1 MKKSI
6 SIPARLTSALLTLLL
21 IAAMT
26 ANVGVIGAFAVTA
39 KSSVMTEAELR
50 ESLASLSSVTLEGD
64 IELTSCLEISGR
76 VRTINTNG
84 YSLSRAKH
92 GSSGDGGVLRLT
104 GGASLVIINE
114 RKASPSSLT
123 GGNASAGGC
132 VYVDGDSRLRMQN
145 ITVTANSA
153 ENGGGIYVKSGSAEL
168 TGCTLDNNT
177 VAKNGGA
184 IYVNTGASATL
195 NDCTIELNAASDGG
209 GIYNLGTL
217 TVDGCTVTGNT
228 AEGGAGV
235 WSKGSAALLN
245 SEISRNLNA
254 IYGGGVTNHK
264 DMTIRGCAITENHAS
279 DGGGAVYIDAVGET
293 VVDSNSVIS
302 ANTASS
308 GAGIYAHK
316 GNLAVSQTMFEN
328 NVAGEAGGGLWAN
341 SGTAVTIEGAEFQ
354 TNSCHTNGGGLNSH
368 GSLIIRNSIVNA
380 CSAENCGGGVCMDS
394 NAALN
399 IEGSDITNCTSVK
412 GGGGVYFYAG
422 SLILAGGSTR
432 IADSSTDGAA
442 DNIRFRNFRRIQ
454 ITGAFAEGSEISFVP
469 PVNSD
474 NVDVT
479 EGYGA
484 NNTLAP
490 SAIFRFDTD
499 EYIVNPNEDVK
510 EVNLL
515 PKPRAGY
522 TAYHAVVNIKVT
534 DDADWWD
541 YANLSFYTRS
551 NKGRGEEQLVYTT
564 ADFKE
569 SIDDDDEEY
578 TFDFECGEDEFP
590 SAVNFCTSFG
600 SWGTWREF
608 EADVKIY
615 INEINCASQ
624 HVVHEVYGDEEKNT
638 KISIG
643 GNKYPYPL
651 EFEVE
656 KSEEI
661 DPADASTK
669 RVTVTATDQYG
680 LALKA
685 GGDGVRLE
693 NVSFP
698 GEDTFEAADETGLSW
713 IFDSTHTANHQSTYE
728 LTFLSGSNVYPEIT
742 KAINVQFVFPLTLRV
757 VVKDQ
762 VVFTKK
768 GYRGDRVAVTGI
780 TPPTG
785 YHINGY
791 KYDGVGIT
799 EKNSD
804 GSYDFTFVNDSVTM
818 TAKLKTNNYKIYFN
832 KNDTPDTAKEF
843 TGNMSL
849 KATTYDT
856 SIQLPSNKFK
866 RKGYS
871 FVGWNTQPDGMG
883 ASYADSAKVS
893 NLASE
898 QGASV
903 TLYAIW
909 KPEDAST
916 TASIFSY
923 DTNIIYLGAAAL
935 VIAVAAAVIYSLRK
949 KRSQKTSQI

>member
-6 SIPARLTSALLTLLL
+6 SIPARLTSALLIFLL

-26 ANVGVIGAFAVTA
+26 VNVGVISAFAVTA

-50 ESLASLSSVTLEGD
+50 ESLASLDTVNLSGD
-64 IELTSCLEISGR
+64 IELNSCLEISGR
-76 VRTINTNG
+76 ARTINTNG

-92 GSSGDGGVLRLT
+92 GSSGDSVFRIT

-114 RKASPSSLT
+114 KKASPSSLT
-123 GGNASAGGC
+123 GGNTAAGGC
-132 VYVDGDSRLRMQN
+132 IYVDGDSRLSMQN

-153 ENGGGIYVKSGSAEL
+153 KNGGGIYVKSGSAEL

-184 IYVNTGASATL
+184 IYIDTGASATL
-195 NDCTIELNAASDGG
+195 NDCTIELNEASDGG

-228 AEGGAGV
+228 AGGGAGI
-235 WSKGSAALLN
+235 WSNGSAQLLN

-254 IYGGGVTNHK
+254 MYGGGVTNHK

-279 DGGGAVYIDAVGET
+279 DGGGAAYIDATGET
-293 VVDSNSVIS
+293 VIDSSTVSN
-302 ANTASS
+302 NTASS
-308 GAGIYAHK
+308 GAGVYVHK
-316 GNLAVSQTMFEN
+316 GNLTIAQTMFEN
-328 NVAGEAGGGLWAN
+328 NVAGEAGGGIWAN
-341 SGTAVTIEGAEFQ
+341 SGTVVTVEGSEFQ
-354 TNSCHTNGGGLNSH
+354 TDSCRTNGGGLNSH
-368 GSLIIRNSIVNA
+368 GTLIIRNSIVNA
-380 CSAENCGGGVCMDS
+380 CAAENCGGGIYMDAD
-394 NAALN
+394 AALTL
-399 IEGSDITNCTSVK
+399 EGSDITNCTSVK
-412 GGGGVYFYAG
+412 GGGGVFFYAG

-432 IADSSTDGAA
+432 IADSSNDGSA
-442 DNIRFRNFRRIQ
+442 DNIRFRNFNRISV
-454 ITGAFAEGSEISFVP
+454 TGAFAEGSEICFVP
-469 PVNSD
+469 PTKSD

-479 EGYGA
+479 EGFGEY
-484 NNTLAP
+484 NTLAP
-490 SAIFRFDTD
+490 SAVFRFDTD

-522 TAYHAVVNIKVT
+522 TSYHVAVSIKVT

-541 YANLSFYTRS
+541 YANLSFYTRAD
-551 NKGRGEEQLVYTT
+551 KGRGEEKLVHTS
-564 ADFKE
+564 ADFKD

-578 TFDFECGEDEFP
+578 KYEFDCSEDEFP
-590 SAVNFCTSFG
+590 SAVNLCTSFG

-615 INEINCASQ
+615 INEINCAAQ
-624 HVVHEVYGDEEKNT
+624 HVVHSVYGDEEKNT

-656 KSEEI
+656 KAEAI

-669 RVTVTATDQYG
+669 RVTVTAADQYG
-680 LALKA
+680 LPWKA
-685 GGDGVRLE
+685 SGDSIRME
-693 NVSFP
+693 NLSFP
-698 GEDTFEAADETGLSW
+698 GEDTFESADDTGLSW

-742 KAINVQFVFPLTLRV
+742 KAINVQFIFPLTLSV
-757 VVKDQ
+757 VVKDE

-768 GYRGDRVAVTGI
+768 GFKGDHVAVTGI

-791 KYDGVGIT
+791 KYEGVGIT
-799 EKNSD
+799 EKNKD
-804 GSYDFTFVNDSVTM
+804 GSYDFTFVNESVVM
-818 TAKLKTNNYKIYFN
+818 TAKLKANNYKIYFN

-843 TGNMSL
+843 TGFMSL
-849 KATTYDT
+849 KPATYDT

-871 FVGWNTQPDGMG
+871 FVGWNTRPDGMG
-883 ASYADSAKVS
+883 ASYADLAKVS
-893 NLASE
+893 NLASG

-909 KPEDAST
+909 KPVGAST

-923 DTNIIYLGAAAL
+923 GTTIIYIGAAVL
-935 VIAVAAAVIYSLRK
+935 LIAIASAVIYSYRK
-949 KRSQKTSQI
+949 KRSFKASKN